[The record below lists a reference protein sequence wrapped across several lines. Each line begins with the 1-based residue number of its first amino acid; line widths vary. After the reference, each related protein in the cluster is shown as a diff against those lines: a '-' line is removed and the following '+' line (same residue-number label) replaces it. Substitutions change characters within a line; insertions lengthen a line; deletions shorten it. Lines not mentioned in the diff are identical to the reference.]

1 MRVFSLLY
9 VKRTLRIAFAD
20 ANFHFQSLVQLSHE
34 TFSLRYFSLPSSF
47 PSSSSLFFSSGSLL
61 RSSFSPAL
69 CPFLRLPLPAHSCTY
84 LRPFLLPHAHLCA
97 LAWDAWQIIG

>member
-20 ANFHFQSLVQLSHE
+20 ENSHFQSLVQLSHE
-34 TFSLRYFSLPSSF
+34 TFSLRYFSLP

-69 CPFLRLPLPAHSCTY
+69 CPFLRLPPPAHSCTY

-97 LAWDAWQIIG
+97 LAWVAWQIIG

>member
-34 TFSLRYFSLPSSF
+34 TFSLCYFSLP
-47 PSSSSLFFSSGSLL
+47 SSLFFSSGSLL

-97 LAWDAWQIIG
+97 LAWVAWQIIG